1 MKKILIINNGPK
13 PLPPVNGGGVE
24 TLVQYIL
31 EDCSFNFDITIA
43 CMFSKEAEVES
54 RKYPNVKFEY
64 LDFNNCLF
72 KIQRAFYYICNHY
85 WGHDI
90 GNALCNLVR
99 RKVDI
104 NKYDIIISENG
115 VRLGYSLRKFFKGK
129 LVLHLHNDWLYKD
142 IQYAEQYKH
151 SYDEIWTI
159 SKFLK
164 QRVED
169 INGATPV
176 KVLYNG
182 VDTTLFMPNDQKS
195 RIEARKRYGISP
207 NDIVIANCCRIVEE
221 KGVLET
227 VKVFLDFQKQ
237 NPLQHLKLMIIGEIS
252 DSNVYHQELM
262 KISNSDIIY
271 TGYISHTELP
281 RVMSCADIGIA
292 STIHL
297 CKYFNDNIY
306 HGVIECFNLTVV
318 EFMSLGIPVI
328 ATNSG
333 GMPEI
338 LQQDFLNNI
347 IAADEKSFSSE
358 LLKCLSKYVK
368 SKEFVYQKGKA
379 RQCAERF
386 SKSRYIEMIIN
397 YIEQL

>member
-72 KIQRAFYYICNHY
+72 KIQSAFYYICNHY

-129 LVLHLHNDWLYKD
+129 LVLHLHNDWLHKD

-164 QRVED
+164 QRVDD
-169 INGATPV
+169 INGAVPV

-182 VDTTLFMPNDQKS
+182 VDTTLFTPCDQKL
-195 RIEARKRYGISP
+195 RVEARNRYGISP

-227 VKVFLDFQKQ
+227 VKVFREIQKI
-237 NPLQHLKLMIIGEIS
+237 NPSQHLKLMIIGEIS
-252 DSNVYHQELM
+252 DGNVYHQELM
-262 KISNSDIIY
+262 KISNSDI
-271 TGYISHTELP
+271 P
-281 RVMSCADIGIA
+281 
-292 STIHL
+292 
-297 CKYFNDNIY
+297 
-306 HGVIECFNLTVV
+306 
-318 EFMSLGIPVI
+318 
-328 ATNSG
+328 
-333 GMPEI
+333 
-338 LQQDFLNNI
+338 
-347 IAADEKSFSSE
+347 
-358 LLKCLSKYVK
+358 
-368 SKEFVYQKGKA
+368 
-379 RQCAERF
+379 
-386 SKSRYIEMIIN
+386 
-397 YIEQL
+397 

>member
-169 INGATPV
+169 INGDVPV

-182 VDTTLFMPNDQKS
+182 VDTALFTPCDQEL
-195 RIEARKRYGISP
+195 RVETRNRYGISP

-221 KGVLET
+221 KGVLQT
-227 VKVFLDFQKQ
+227 LKVFLELQKH
-237 NPLQHLKLMIIGEIS
+237 NPSQHLKLMVIGEIS
-252 DSNVYHQELM
+252 DNNMYHQKLK
-262 KISNSDIIY
+262 KISNSNIIY

-281 RVMSCADIGIA
+281 KVMSCADIGIA
-292 STIHL
+292 STVHL
-297 CKYFNDNIY
+297 CKFFKDKEY

-333 GMPEI
+333 GVPEI
-338 LQQDFLNNI
+338 LQQDFPNNI

>member
-31 EDCSFNFDITIA
+31 EDSSSNFDITIA
-43 CMFSKEAEVES
+43 CMSSKEAEAES

-115 VRLGYSLRKFFKGK
+115 VRLGYSLRKVFKGK
-129 LVLHLHNDWLYKD
+129 LVLHLHNDWLNKD
-142 IQYAEQYKH
+142 TKYAEQYKQ
-151 SYDEIWTI
+151 SYNEIWTI

-164 QRVED
+164 QRVDD
-169 INGATPV
+169 INGKVLV

-182 VDTTLFMPNDQKS
+182 VDTALFTPCDQEL
-195 RIEARKRYGISP
+195 RVETRNRYGIPP

-227 VKVFLDFQKQ
+227 IKVFLKLQKH
-237 NPLQHLKLMIIGEIS
+237 NPSQHLKLMVIGEIS
-252 DSNVYHQELM
+252 DNNMYHQELK
-262 KISNSDIIY
+262 KISNSDIVY

-281 RVMSCADIGIA
+281 KVMSCADIGIA

-297 CKYFNDNIY
+297 CKFFEDNVY
-306 HGVIECFNLTVV
+306 QGVIECFNLTVV

-328 ATNSG
+328 VTNSG

-338 LQQDFLNNI
+338 LKQDFPNNI
-347 IAADEKSFSSE
+347 IAADEKSFSGE
-358 LLKCLSKYVK
+358 LFKCLSKYVK
-368 SKEFVYQKGKA
+368 SKEFVYQKEKA

-386 SKSRYIEMIIN
+386 SKSRYIEIVNN